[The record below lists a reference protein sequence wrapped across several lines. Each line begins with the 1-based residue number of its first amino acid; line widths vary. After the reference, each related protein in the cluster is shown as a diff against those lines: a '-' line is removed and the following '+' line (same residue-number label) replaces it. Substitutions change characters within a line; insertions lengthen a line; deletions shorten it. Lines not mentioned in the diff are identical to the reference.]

1 MFRLMEPS
9 DLAAMEEL
17 WAACRSDPA
26 DYAARAIQRFA
37 GEENAWLAE
46 ENGRLQAMLLAV
58 PAALQGRQGYY
69 LCGLCSREDTAAAGL
84 LEEAS
89 ARLFGRGAAFL
100 AAAPAARQAA
110 FYAAHGF
117 GRAFGLRCLTREV
130 RRNLWSQAEFD
141 AVTAKKLC
149 ELRRQYCPGC
159 VELDAG
165 RMAVVLGD
173 LYARGITIVSSAHGY
188 GLYFRR
194 EDTLYFIELMAEDD
208 RAAEVLMEAARQKEV
223 VVEKAVITVGEGQPL
238 FYGEGTRQEYGMIRF
253 AGAPFDLSESYMRLM
268 LAD

>member
-9 DLAAMEEL
+9 DLAAMQEL

-26 DYAARAIQRFA
+26 DYAEKVIRRFA

-46 ENGRLQAMLLAV
+46 ENGRLQALVLSV
-58 PAALQGRQGYY
+58 PVTLQGRPGYD
-69 LCGLCSREDTAAAGL
+69 LCGLCSRDEGAAAGL
-84 LEEAS
+84 LDYVS
-89 ARLFGRGAAFL
+89 AQLAGRGAAFL
-100 AAAPAARQAA
+100 VAAPGADQAA
-110 FYAAHGF
+110 FYAACGF

-149 ELRRQYCPGC
+149 ELRRRFCPGC

-173 LYARGITIVSSAHGY
+173 LYARGITIVSSEHGY

-194 EDTLYFIELMAEDD
+194 EDTLYFIELMADDD

-223 VVEKAVITVGEGQPL
+223 VVEKAVVTVGASQPL

-253 AGAPFDLSESYMRLM
+253 LAAPFDLSESYMRLM
-268 LAD
+268 LAE

>member
-84 LEEAS
+84 LEEA
-89 ARLFGRGAAFL
+89 
-100 AAAPAARQAA
+100 
-110 FYAAHGF
+110 
-117 GRAFGLRCLTREV
+117 
-130 RRNLWSQAEFD
+130 
-141 AVTAKKLC
+141 
-149 ELRRQYCPGC
+149 
-159 VELDAG
+159 
-165 RMAVVLGD
+165 
-173 LYARGITIVSSAHGY
+173 
-188 GLYFRR
+188 
-194 EDTLYFIELMAEDD
+194 
-208 RAAEVLMEAARQKEV
+208 
-223 VVEKAVITVGEGQPL
+223 
-238 FYGEGTRQEYGMIRF
+238 
-253 AGAPFDLSESYMRLM
+253 
-268 LAD
+268 